1 MIVLLGFYKRKAGL
15 SLEQFQRHWREI
27 HGPLLAQNPA
37 CLEHIRRYVQH
48 QCVPGVPG
56 VNPLDYDG
64 FSETWFESLEAR
76 KQMRDD
82 PRYRIVAEDTPKFLD
97 QAKTVQMLD
106 HQVVQIGHDH
116 AGEWMS
122 TKAAM

>member
-15 SLEQFQRHWREI
+15 SLEEFQRHWREI

-56 VNPLDYDG
+56 VLSGADDG
-64 FSETWFESLEAR
+64 DFVTFAVTSGAF
-76 KQMRDD
+76 
-82 PRYRIVAEDTPKFLD
+82 VF
-97 QAKTVQMLD
+97 
-106 HQVVQIGHDH
+106 
-116 AGEWMS
+116 
-122 TKAAM
+122 AASAA